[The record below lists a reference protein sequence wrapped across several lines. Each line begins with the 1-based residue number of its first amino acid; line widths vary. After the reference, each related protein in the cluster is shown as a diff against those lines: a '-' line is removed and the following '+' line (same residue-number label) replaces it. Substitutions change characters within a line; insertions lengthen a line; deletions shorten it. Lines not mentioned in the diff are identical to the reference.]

1 MMGLGGHIQRGFGAV
16 GGWIRYQFLSW
27 GGIRPVPVEERR
39 APEKPAEVQ
48 APPAP
53 QPAPSEPSPQQ
64 QVRQLIKLALEN
76 PTADEFVQLLDFSHR
91 FRRMAVWNARM
102 AQIQRPGAAA
112 IASEFEW
119 KSVGR
124 HVLPDAVP
132 IIILWPFSPIRFVY
146 EFSDTGPPIDRDK
159 LGDLFAV
166 RGSFKGQ
173 MLSRLIAKLAV
184 QKTFRIIV
192 EVTREGFH
200 RAGTAAGQGTLPGMA
215 PPGLSTDGTAPIGRF
230 AAANAQSAAQPGA
243 AGIPVYRIRLNDRM
257 TEAERFVTLAHE
269 LGHIFCGHLGPCQSK
284 SGGADEESGWPDR
297 RRLANAESEVEAE
310 AVAFLIASRAG
321 LVSASAAY
329 LAPHAKKA
337 DMSLVDVDLIT
348 RAAARIERIGKISH
362 GTMRFKAEP
371 EMGGED

>member
-1 MMGLGGHIQRGFGAV
+1 MIGVGGHIQRSFGTI

-27 GGIRPVPVEERR
+27 GDIRPVPVEQQR

-48 APPAP
+48 PPPAH
-53 QPAPSEPSPQQ
+53 QPAPSEPSAQQ

-166 RGSFKGQ
+166 KGSFKGQ

-215 PPGLSTDGTAPIGRF
+215 PPGLSTDAQRQLAASPRPMRNLPRNPGR
-230 AAANAQSAAQPGA
+230 
-243 AGIPVYRIRLNDRM
+243 R
-257 TEAERFVTLAHE
+257 
-269 LGHIFCGHLGPCQSK
+269 
-284 SGGADEESGWPDR
+284 
-297 RRLANAESEVEAE
+297 
-310 AVAFLIASRAG
+310 AFRCIASG
-321 LVSASAAY
+321 
-329 LAPHAKKA
+329 
-337 DMSLVDVDLIT
+337 
-348 RAAARIERIGKISH
+348 
-362 GTMRFKAEP
+362 
-371 EMGGED
+371 